1 MARHVVRASLAVL
14 FLCLNS
20 ADGAERASGW
30 SAGAAR
36 IDITPSTPVWMAGY
50 AARKTP
56 SEGVA
61 LPLQAKA
68 LALTD
73 QNNHSIVL
81 ITADLIGFDRA
92 LTGRITDRLKAKHG
106 ISREDIALLASHT
119 HTGPVLKNLERLM
132 SEKGLDPREA
142 RNNVDYVRDLE
153 DKIVAV
159 VDKALAQ
166 RAPAGLSYAV
176 GRAEFA
182 MNRREKTPTG
192 FKIGLNP
199 GGPTDKSVP
208 VLIVNDAQGSPRAI
222 VFGYACHNTT
232 LTDKAMALSGDYAG
246 FAQAALEE
254 RYPGTLALFVTGCAG
269 DANPEPRGTL
279 DMAKAHGRSLAQ
291 AVESALGKPL
301 TSLTGTIRS
310 AYAEPIVRFAGP
322 TDRPSYEAR
331 LKEPGSGRQGH
342 ARRMIAA
349 IERGE
354 PIKSEYPYPVQAF
367 AIGDQLTFLAL
378 AGEVVVDY
386 AIRLQK
392 ELGGGRPLWVAG
404 YANDVFGYVPS
415 MRVLDEGGYEGLE
428 AFYYSTFPT
437 PFAAD
442 VESTVVSKAHDLV
455 EKVRAKAERR

>member
-1 MARHVVRASLAVL
+1 MLRYVVRASFALL
-14 FLCLNS
+14 FLCLTS
-20 ADGAERASGW
+20 AEAAERASGW

-36 IDITPSTPVWMAGY
+36 ADITPSKPVWMAGY

-61 LPLQAKA
+61 LPLRAKA

-73 QNNHSIVL
+73 HNNHTIVL
-81 ITADLIGFDRA
+81 VTADLIGFDRA
-92 LTGRITDRLKAKHG
+92 LTGRITDRLKARHG
-106 ISREDIALLASHT
+106 IAREDVVLLASHT

-132 SEKGLDPREA
+132 SEKGLDPKDA
-142 RNNVDYVRDLE
+142 KNNFDYVRELE

-159 VDKALAQ
+159 VDGALAL
-166 RAPAGLSYAV
+166 RAPAAVAYAV

-208 VLIVNDAQGSPRAI
+208 VLVVNDAQGAPFAI

-232 LTDKAMALSGDYAG
+232 LTDKAMDLSGDYAG
-246 FAQAALEE
+246 FAQAAIEE
-254 RYPGTLALFVTGCAG
+254 RHPGAIALFVTGCAG

-291 AVESALGKPL
+291 AVESALGKPS

-310 AYAEPIVRFAGP
+310 AYAEPTVRFAGP
-322 TDRPSYEAR
+322 TDRAAYEAR
-331 LKEPGSGRQGH
+331 LKEPGANRQAH

-349 IERGE
+349 IDSRE
-354 PIKSEYPYPVQAF
+354 PIKAEYPYPVQAF

-392 ELGGGRPLWVAG
+392 ELGSNRPLWVAA

-415 MRVLDEGGYEGLE
+415 VRVLGEGGYEGLE

-437 PFAAD
+437 PFAPD
-442 VESTVVSKAHDLV
+442 VESIVITHAHDVV
-455 EKVRAKAERR
+455 EKVITAKRQ